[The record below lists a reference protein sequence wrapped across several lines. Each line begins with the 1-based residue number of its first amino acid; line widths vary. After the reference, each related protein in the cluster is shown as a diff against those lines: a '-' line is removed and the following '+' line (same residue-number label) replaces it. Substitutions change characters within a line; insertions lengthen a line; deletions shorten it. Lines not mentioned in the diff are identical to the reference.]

1 VGLGDA
7 DNGAGR
13 DGRIDCIVSDSL
25 DGSKGGQRRGGCRH
39 ATGADGHGSSDRIK
53 TSLISLPALNYPRNV
68 ASSLAIS

>member
-25 DGSKGGQRRGGCRH
+25 MAAR
-39 ATGADGHGSSDRIK
+39 
-53 TSLISLPALNYPRNV
+53 V
-68 ASSLAIS
+68 ASGEAAAVMPLVPTVMDLLIASKLLLFHRPP